1 MNFNDIELHALF
13 SIYGLDRLK
22 LLVVLTLQL
31 LFSSYIHA
39 DRHTTTHSFTV
50 FFCGYTPRHNN
61 LSPIE
66 MVAQP
71 KTIEFLVH
79 RYFNITLHHNL
90 VNIIM

>member
-1 MNFNDIELHALF
+1 MNFNDIKLHALF
-13 SIYGLDRLK
+13 SIYALDRLK

-31 LFSSYIHA
+31 PLSSYIHA

-61 LSPIE
+61 LSAIE

-71 KTIEFLVH
+71 KPLNFL
-79 RYFNITLHHNL
+79 YTEILTLHAGPT
-90 VNIIM
+90 I